1 MGGEALSTGLRLPST
16 TPPASH
22 WLSPGRHESR
32 AFPAKQPLQS
42 ELLTALGLRCLQG
55 RGRGVRVG
63 VEEEELQRPP
73 RARRVQPAPRASRV
87 TRATEPALLRLL
99 RAPTEVGCE
108 WEWRLGGDGEA
119 R

>member
-22 WLSPGRHESR
+22 WLSPERHESR

-55 RGRGVRVG
+55 RGRGVGWGRRRKSYRG
-63 VEEEELQRPP
+63 RRAPAAFSQP
-73 RARRVQPAPRASRV
+73 RARPVLPEQPSR
-87 TRATEPALLRLL
+87 RCCGCCELQLR
-99 RAPTEVGCE
+99 
-108 WEWRLGGDGEA
+108 
-119 R
+119 